1 MTGAGGCHLSMQY
14 TESVPYFTEKAF
26 IFAVAKHAEKFGML
40 LVWRHVSFCSV
51 TINTCG
57 LECVVALVSTETL
70 ICVLC
75 EPSAPSSAD
84 KSGGIL
90 CWCKCVRVCACVCVV
105 CGVHALNN
113 IDMCA

>member
-1 MTGAGGCHLSMQY
+1 MTGAGGCHLSTQC

-26 IFAVAKHAEKFGML
+26 IFAVAKHAEKLGML

-51 TINTCG
+51 TISTCG
-57 LECVVALVSTETL
+57 LECVVTLVSIETS

-84 KSGGIL
+84 KSGGTL
-90 CWCKCVRVCACVCVV
+90 CWYKCVRVCVRVCLCVV
-105 CGVHALNN
+105 CMH
-113 IDMCA
+113 